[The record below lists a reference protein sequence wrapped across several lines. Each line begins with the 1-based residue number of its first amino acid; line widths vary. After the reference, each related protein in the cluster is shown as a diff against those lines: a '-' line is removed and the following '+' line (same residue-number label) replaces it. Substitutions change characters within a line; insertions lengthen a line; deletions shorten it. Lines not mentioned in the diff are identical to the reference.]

1 MEAFFLLNLLLKAEH
16 NSLMYNMQ
24 IIRIHMTTQQQWCT
38 KAMLFCKLPTCDFWL
53 YREPLT
59 FCIALVKAIRINK
72 KLERERERE
81 LI

>member
-1 MEAFFLLNLLLKAEH
+1 MEGFFFLNLLLKAEH
-16 NSLMYNMQ
+16 NSLIYNMQ
-24 IIRIHMTTQQQWCT
+24 IIRIHMTTQQQWYT
-38 KAMLFCKLPTCDFWL
+38 KDMLFWKLPTSDFWL